1 MTLNDDEVGTLSAIT
16 SGLDL
21 SITQPQTPPE
31 GALRAADFSDVDF
44 TSARYFLSG
53 PPHAGFDAVRAG
65 GGLTWHDE
73 ALPKT
78 NALNATTGAVT
89 PPSPGFWMATS
100 HELVTEVSKDPATY
114 SSYLGGIATVNMDEM
129 MLAGMRL
136 MLLFMDPP
144 DQTRLRKLLVPSFT
158 PKSINLMTEAVATNA
173 RELADAVAAGVADG
187 GTVDLVATVNRELPT
202 RVLAILLG
210 MPQQDWHLIHEWS
223 DALIASEAD
232 EPSEENLMAAAMTFG
247 AVHDYGAKIFAERR
261 ENPQNDIVS
270 SLATAEV
277 DGERLTVEEFCMFW
291 LLLIVAGNETT
302 RNSLSGGIIALL
314 QGGHWKGLA
323 AEVAAGTRNVDQT
336 VTDEL
341 VRFVS
346 PVMTFRR
353 TATRDVVLGGQNV
366 RAGDKVVLWYGAANR
381 DPEVFENPHT
391 LDLDRDVNPHL
402 GFGIGP
408 HFCLGTRLARLQ
420 ISTMLT
426 ELLTRFPDLAL
437 DGDPTYVGSTFINGV
452 EHLPVT
458 LAPVG
463 AS

>member
-1 MTLNDDEVGTLSAIT
+1 MTVNDEATGTLSALT
-16 SGLDL
+16 TGLDL
-21 SITQPQTPPE
+21 TITQPQTAPE
-31 GALRAADFSDVDF
+31 GALCADSVSDVDF
-44 TSARYFLSG
+44 TDARHFLSG
-53 PPHAGFDAVRAG
+53 PPHAAFDAVRTAG
-65 GGLTWHDE
+65 GLVWHDE
-73 ALPKT
+73 APPKRS
-78 NALNATTGAVT
+78 ALNATTGAET

-100 HELVTEVSKDPATY
+100 HDVVAEVSKDPATY
-114 SSYLGGIATVNMDEM
+114 SSYLGGIALVNMDEM

-158 PKSINLMTEAVATNA
+158 PKSIGLMSEAVAANA
-173 RELADAVAAGVADG
+173 RELAEDVARAGADG
-187 GTVDLVATVNRELPT
+187 ATVDLVELVSKELPT
-202 RVLAILLG
+202 RVLAMLLG
-210 MPQQDWHLIHEWS
+210 MPREDWHLIPEWS
-223 DALIASEAD
+223 DALIESEASEKTED
-232 EPSEENLMAAAMTFG
+232 DLMAAALTFG
-247 AVHDYGAKIFAERR
+247 AVHDYGAKIFEERR
-261 ENPQNDIVS
+261 LRPQNDIVS

-277 DGERLTVEEFCMFW
+277 DGEHLTVEEFCMFW

-314 QGGHWKGLA
+314 QHDLWKGLA

-353 TATRDVVLGGQNV
+353 TATRDVVLDGQQV

-381 DPEVFENPHT
+381 DPAYFTAPHT
-391 LDLDRDVNPHL
+391 LDLDRDPNPHL
-402 GFGIGP
+402 GFGVGP

-426 ELLTRFPDLAL
+426 ELLLRFPDLRL
-437 DGDPTYVGSTFINGV
+437 DGDPTWVGSTFINGV
-452 EHLPVT
+452 EHLPAKV
-458 LAPVG
+458 
-463 AS
+463 S

>member
-1 MTLNDDEVGTLSAIT
+1 MNDNATGTISALT

-21 SITQPQTPPE
+21 SITQPQTRPDN
-31 GALRAADFSDVDF
+31 ALRAADLTDVDF
-44 TSARYFLSG
+44 TAAANFMSG
-53 PPHAGFDAVRAG
+53 PPHAAFDLVRAG
-65 GGLTWHDE
+65 GGLAWHDE
-73 ALPKT
+73 EAPKKSV
-78 NALNATTGAVT
+78 LNAESGSEA
-89 PPSPGFWMATS
+89 PPSPGFWMATD
-100 HELVTEVSKDPATY
+100 HETVTEVSKDPATY

-158 PKSINLMTEAVATNA
+158 PKSINLMNDAITENV
-173 RELADAVAAGVADG
+173 RELADAVAAAGAG
-187 GTVDLVATVNRELPT
+187 GATVDLVELVSKELPT
-202 RVLAILLG
+202 RVLAMLLG
-210 MPQQDWHLIHEWS
+210 MPEEDWHLIPEWS
-223 DALIASEAD
+223 DSLIASEA
-232 EPSEENLMAAAMTFG
+232 SEQTEDDLMAAALTFG
-247 AVHDYGAKIFAERR
+247 AVHDYGAKIFEQRRAEPR
-261 ENPQNDIVS
+261 NDIVS

-277 DGERLTVEEFCMFW
+277 DGEQLTVEEFCMFW

-302 RNSLSGGIIALL
+302 RNSLSGGIIALVQHGL
-314 QGGHWKGLA
+314 WKGLA

-341 VRFVS
+341 VRYVS
-346 PVMTFRR
+346 PVMCFRR
-353 TATRDVVLGGQNV
+353 TATRDVVLGGQQV

-381 DPEVFENPHT
+381 DPEVFADPHT
-391 LDLDRDVNPHL
+391 LDLDRDPNPHL

-426 ELLTRFPDLAL
+426 ELLLRFPDLSL

-452 EHLPVT
+452 EALPVK
-458 LAPVG
+458 VG
-463 AS
+463 

>member
-1 MTLNDDEVGTLSAIT
+1 MTLNEEVTGTLSALT

-21 SITQPQTPPE
+21 TITQPQTEPE
-31 GALRAADFSDVDF
+31 NALRADSVTDVDF
-44 TSARYFLSG
+44 TDARYFMSG
-53 PPHAGFDAVRAG
+53 PPHAAFDAVRAA
-65 GGLTWHDE
+65 GGLAWHVE
-73 ALPKT
+73 APPKRS
-78 NALNATTGAVT
+78 ALNAQSGVET

-100 HELVTEVSKDPATY
+100 HEVVSEVSKDPSTY

-129 MLAGMRL
+129 TLAGMRL

-158 PKSINLMTEAVATNA
+158 PKSINLMTEAVTDNA
-173 RELADAVAAGVADG
+173 RELADDVAKAGADG
-187 GTVDLVATVNRELPT
+187 STVDLVELVSKELPT
-202 RVLAILLG
+202 RVLALLLG
-210 MPQQDWHLIHEWS
+210 MPREDWHLIPEWS
-223 DALIASEAD
+223 DALIASEASD
-232 EPSEENLMAAAMTFG
+232 KTEDDLMAAALTFG
-247 AVHDYGAKIFAERR
+247 AIHEYGAKIFEERR
-261 ENPQNDIVS
+261 NQPQNDIVS

-302 RNSLSGGIIALL
+302 RNSLSGGIIALH
-314 QGGHWKGLA
+314 QHGLWEKLA
-323 AEVAAGTRNVDQT
+323 TEVAAGTRNVDQG

-353 TATRDVVLGGQNV
+353 TATRDVELAGQKV
-366 RAGDKVVLWYGAANR
+366 RAGDKVVLCYGAANR
-381 DPEVFENPHT
+381 DPEYFTSPHV
-391 LDLDRDVNPHL
+391 LDLDRDPNPHL

-426 ELLTRFPDLAL
+426 ELLTRFPAMQL
-437 DGDPTYVGSTFINGV
+437 DGEPTWVGSTFIHGI
-452 EHLPVT
+452 ERLPVKV
-458 LAPVG
+458 A
-463 AS
+463 

>member
-1 MTLNDDEVGTLSAIT
+1 MNLSDEHGTITAIT

-21 SITQPQTPPE
+21 SITQPQDKPE
-31 GALRAADFSDVDF
+31 GALRADAFSDVDF
-44 TSARYFLSG
+44 SSG
-53 PPHAGFDAVRAG
+53 ATFQHGVPHEAFDAVRAG
-65 GGLTWHDE
+65 GGLVWHDE
-73 ALPKT
+73 AEPKT
-78 NALNATTGAVT
+78 TALNMTTGEPT

-100 HELVTEVSKDPATY
+100 HEVVSEVSKDPATY
-114 SSYLGGIATVNMDEM
+114 SSYLGGIAMVNMDEM
-129 MLAGMRL
+129 MLAGMRM

-158 PKSINLMTEAVATNA
+158 PKSINLMTEAVANNA
-173 RELADAVAAGVADG
+173 RELADDLAKAGADG
-187 GTVDLVATVNRELPT
+187 SAVDLVETVTKELPT
-202 RVLAILLG
+202 RVLAVLLG
-210 MPQQDWHLIHEWS
+210 MPHEDWHLIHEWS
-223 DALIASEAD
+223 DALIASEASD
-232 EPSEENLMAAAMTFG
+232 GSEEDLMAAAMTFG

-261 ENPQNDIVS
+261 QNPQNDIVS

-302 RNSLSGGIIALL
+302 RNSLSGGIIALQKHGL
-314 QGGHWKGLA
+314 WKSLA
-323 AEVAAGTRNVDQT
+323 AEVAAGTTVVDQT

-341 VRFVS
+341 VRYVA

-366 RAGDKVVLWYGAANR
+366 RAGDKVVLWYGAASR
-381 DPEVFENPHT
+381 DPQVFENPHV
-391 LDLDRDVNPHL
+391 LDLKRDPNPHL

-426 ELLTRFPDLAL
+426 ELLTRFPDLEL
-437 DGDPTYVGSTFINGV
+437 DGEPTYVGSSFINGV
-452 EHLPVT
+452 ERLPVK
-458 LAPVG
+458 V
-463 AS
+463 S

>member
-1 MTLNDDEVGTLSAIT
+1 MLSDEATGTISALT

-21 SITQPQTPPE
+21 TITQPQTPPV
-31 GALRAADFSDVDF
+31 GALRVAELTDVDF
-44 TSARYFLSG
+44 TSATNFLSG
-53 PPHAGFDAVRAG
+53 PPHAAFDAVRAG
-65 GGLTWHDE
+65 GGLAWHDE
-73 ALPKT
+73 AAPKA
-78 NALNATTGAVT
+78 NSLSAQSGMEA

-100 HELVTEVSKDPATY
+100 HEVVGEVSKDPATY
-114 SSYLGGIATVNMDEM
+114 SSYLGGIALVNMDDLT
-129 MLAGMRL
+129 LAGMRL

-158 PKSINLMTEAVATNA
+158 PKSINLMSDAVADNA
-173 RELADAVAAGVADG
+173 RDLADAVAAAGADG
-187 GTVDLVATVNRELPT
+187 GVVDLVEVVTKELPT
-202 RVLAILLG
+202 RVLAVLLG
-210 MPQQDWHLIHEWS
+210 MPREDWHLIHEWS
-223 DALIASEAD
+223 DALIASEAA
-232 EPSEENLMAAAMTFG
+232 EQTEENLMAAAMTFG
-247 AVHDYGAKIFAERR
+247 AVHDYGAKIFKERR
-261 ENPQNDIVS
+261 VNPQNDIVS

-314 QGGHWKGLA
+314 ELGLWKDLSA
-323 AEVAAGTRNVDQT
+323 DVAAGTRIIDQT

-346 PVMTFRR
+346 PVMCFRR
-353 TATRDVVLGGQNV
+353 TATCDVVLAGQQV
-366 RAGDKVVLWYGAANR
+366 RAGDKIVLWYGAASR
-381 DPEVFENPHT
+381 DPEVFDDPHV
-391 LDLDRDVNPHL
+391 LDLDRNPNPHL

-426 ELLTRFPDLAL
+426 ELLARFPDLQL

-452 EHLPVT
+452 EHLPVR
-458 LAPVG
+458 LG
-463 AS
+463 S